1 MKLVVTPSQQ
11 AAARLKLK
19 LAKDLSASERA
30 FLTAVAQAPWV
41 KRKDAEPSTQPP
53 ASTPPSEDA
62 PPLARRSAPS

>member
-19 LAKDLSASERA
+19 LAKDLSSSERA

-41 KRKDAEPSTQPP
+41 TRKGAQASTQPP
-53 ASTPPSEDA
+53 ASTSP
-62 PPLARRSAPS
+62 R